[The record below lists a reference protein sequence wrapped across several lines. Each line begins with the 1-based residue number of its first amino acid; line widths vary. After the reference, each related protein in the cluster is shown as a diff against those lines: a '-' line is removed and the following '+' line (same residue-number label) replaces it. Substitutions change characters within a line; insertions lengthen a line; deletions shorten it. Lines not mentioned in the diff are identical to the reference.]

1 MLQRWKSAPLRSQLV
16 AIMTALMLVAL
27 TATGAGTLTLLHSYL
42 QGQVDDKLKAAVDS
56 VRQQKSFSQ
65 LQEQNPNIP
74 TDYSLMLFSPGQLP
88 YPFGGDKEFRPDIS
102 NISAAEARVRQQAP
116 YQVRG
121 TDGHNWR
128 VVALSVVDSNN
139 RTSVVV
145 IGLPLAPVDSVMEH
159 AVLVVVG
166 VGLLTLVLAF
176 LIATWSISRSFRP
189 LARVEKTAAAIAAG
203 DLSRR
208 VEIENPNTEVGRLG
222 SSLNAMLAHIETAF
236 AARMA
241 SEERM
246 RRFAADASHEL
257 RTPLVTIRGFSEL
270 YRHGALATPEDVSTA
285 MGRIESEAKR
295 MGTMVEDLL
304 LLARID
310 EQRPLARKP
319 VDLLLLAHDAVVDTQ
334 ASDRNRTI
342 SLTGL
347 DGGPAIAAPVLGDE
361 AKLRQVVGNLV
372 GNALRYTPEGTPI
385 ELAVGVRMSED
396 GRRHSVM
403 EVRDHGPGVPEEE
416 AARIFERFYRADTS
430 RTRETGG
437 SGLGLAIVAAIVGS
451 HSGSVQVQKTDG
463 GGATLVVSLPYLD
476 EALGDEALADESLA
490 DRAFGDETSADRAAA
505 EPALGDEALTD
516 RAPDEPLA
524 HGSRADG
531 SPASRSRSRPGPGDA
546 GPA

>member
-1 MLQRWKSAPLRSQLV
+1 MLLRWKSAPLRSQLV

-74 TDYSLMLFSPGQLP
+74 TDYSLMLFSPGLQP
-88 YPFGGDKEFRPDIS
+88 YLLGGDKASRPDIS

-128 VVALSVVDSNN
+128 VVALSVVDSNG
-139 RTSVVV
+139 RMAVVV

-176 LIATWSISRSFRP
+176 LIATWSIARSFRP

-270 YRHGALATPEDVSTA
+270 YRHGALSTPEDVATA

-334 ASDRNRTI
+334 ASDRNRNI

-347 DGGPAIAAPVLGDE
+347 DGGPATAGPVLGDE

-385 ELAVGVRMSED
+385 ELAVGVRTTEE
-396 GRRHSVM
+396 GTRHSVL
-403 EVRDHGPGVPEEE
+403 EVRDHGPGVPDEE

-451 HSGSVQVQKTDG
+451 HSGTVQVTKTDG

-476 EALGDEALADESLA
+476 EALTDEALADDGRADE
-490 DRAFGDETSADRAAA
+490 DRAGA
-505 EPALGDEALTD
+505 
-516 RAPDEPLA
+516 
-524 HGSRADG
+524 
-531 SPASRSRSRPGPGDA
+531 GPGDA
-546 GPA
+546 A

>member
-1 MLQRWKSAPLRSQLV
+1 MLLKRWKAASLRSQLV

-56 VRQQKSFSQ
+56 VVRQQSFSQ
-65 LQEQNPNIP
+65 LQDQNQSIP
-74 TDYSLMLFSPGQLP
+74 TDYSLMLLPQGQSAI
-88 YPFGGDKEFRPDIS
+88 PFGGDKELHPAIS
-102 NISAAEARVRQQAP
+102 SMSAAEAKDRAQVP
-116 YQVRG
+116 FQVRG
-121 TDGHNWR
+121 TDGRNWR
-128 VVALSVVDSNN
+128 VVALSVVDNSQ
-139 RTSVVV
+139 RSSVVV
-145 IGLPLAPVDSVMEH
+145 IGLPLWPVDSVMEH

-176 LIATWSISRSFRP
+176 FIATWSISRSFRP

-208 VEIENPNTEVGRLG
+208 VKIENPGTEVGRLG

-241 SEERM
+241 SEARM

-270 YRHGALATPEDVSTA
+270 YRQGALSTPEDVATA

-295 MGTMVEDLL
+295 MGSMVEDLL

-310 EQRPLARKP
+310 EQRPLQQQPA
-319 VDLLLLAHDAVVDTQ
+319 DLLLIANDAVVDTQ
-334 ASDRNRTI
+334 ASDQGRAI
-342 SLTGL
+342 VLTGL
-347 DGGPAIAAPVLGDE
+347 DGGPAAPAPVLGDE

-372 GNALRYTPEGTPI
+372 GNALRYTPGGTPI
-385 ELAVGVRMSED
+385 ELAVGVRAGED
-396 GRRHSVM
+396 GARYSVI
-403 EVRDHGPGVPEEE
+403 EVRDHGPGVPDEE
-416 AARIFERFYRADTS
+416 AARIFERFYRSDTS

-451 HSGSVQVQKTDG
+451 HSGTVRVEETDG
-463 GGATLVVSLPYLD
+463 GGATLVVSLPFLD
-476 EALGDEALADESLA
+476 ESTA
-490 DRAFGDETSADRAAA
+490 DRPGDGLQDTVDDSAADAVPDAARDAADR
-505 EPALGDEALTD
+505 
-516 RAPDEPLA
+516 
-524 HGSRADG
+524 
-531 SPASRSRSRPGPGDA
+531 
-546 GPA
+546 

>member
-1 MLQRWKSAPLRSQLV
+1 MLHRWKSASLRSQLV

-42 QGQVDDKLKAAVDS
+42 QGQVDDKLRAAVAS
-56 VRQQKSFSQ
+56 VRQQQSFSQ
-65 LQEQNPNIP
+65 LQDQNESIP
-74 TDYSLMLFSPGQLP
+74 TDYSLMFFAPGQSP
-88 YPFGGDKEFRPDIS
+88 VPFGGNKEVHPDITS
-102 NISAAEARVRQQAP
+102 ITGAEAADRQQNP
-116 YQVRG
+116 FQVRG
-121 TDGHNWR
+121 TDGRNWR
-128 VVALSVVDSNN
+128 VVALNVVDSNN
-139 RTSVVV
+139 RSSVVV
-145 IGLPLAPVDSVMEH
+145 IGLPLWPVDSVMEH

-176 LIATWSISRSFRP
+176 FIATWSISRSFRP

-241 SEERM
+241 SEARM

-270 YRHGALATPEDVSTA
+270 YRHGALSTPEDVATA

-310 EQRPLARKP
+310 EQRPLQQKP
-319 VDLLLLAHDAVVDTQ
+319 ADLLLIANDAVVDTQ
-334 ASDRNRTI
+334 ASDRGRVIT
-342 SLTGL
+342 LTGL
-347 DGGPAIAAPVLGDE
+347 DGGPPRPAPVLGDE

-385 ELAVGVRMSED
+385 ELAVGVRAGGD
-396 GRRHSVM
+396 GTRESVI

-451 HSGSVQVQKTDG
+451 HSGTVRVTETVG
-463 GGATLVVSLPYLD
+463 GGATLVVSLPFLD
-476 EALGDEALADESLA
+476 ETMEDQGSGAGAGARDGVRD
-490 DRAFGDETSADRAAA
+490 GAA
-505 EPALGDEALTD
+505 E
-516 RAPDEPLA
+516 
-524 HGSRADG
+524 
-531 SPASRSRSRPGPGDA
+531 
-546 GPA
+546 

>member
-1 MLQRWKSAPLRSQLV
+1 
-16 AIMTALMLVAL
+16 MTALMLVAL

-42 QGQVDDKLKAAVDS
+42 QGQVDDKLRAAIAS
-56 VRQQKSFSQ
+56 VRQQQSFSQ
-65 LQEQNPNIP
+65 LQDQPQSVP
-74 TDYSLMLFSPGQLP
+74 TDYSLMLFAPGQP
-88 YPFGGDKEFRPDIS
+88 AVPFGGNKVLHPDIPS
-102 NISAAEARVRQQAP
+102 ITSEEAAARGQAP
-116 YQVRG
+116 FQVRG
-121 TDGHNWR
+121 TDGRNWR
-128 VVALSVVDSNN
+128 VVALNVVDSKE
-139 RTSVVV
+139 RSSVVV
-145 IGLPLAPVDSVMEH
+145 IGLPLWPVDSVMEH

-176 LIATWSISRSFRP
+176 FIATWSISRSFRP

-270 YRHGALATPEDVSTA
+270 YRQGALSTPEDVATA

-295 MGTMVEDLL
+295 MGAMVEDLL

-310 EQRPLARKP
+310 EQRPLQQKP
-319 VDLLLLAHDAVVDTQ
+319 ADLLLIANDAVVDTQ
-334 ASDRNRTI
+334 ASDRGRVI

-347 DGGPAIAAPVLGDE
+347 DGGPPAPAPVLGDE

-385 ELAVGVRMSED
+385 EIAVGARTAED
-396 GRRHSVM
+396 GHRLSVI
-403 EVRDHGPGVPEEE
+403 EVRDHGPGVPAEE

-451 HSGSVQVQKTDG
+451 HAGTVRVEETDG
-463 GGATLVVSLPYLD
+463 GGATLVVSVPFLD
-476 EALGDEALADESLA
+476 EATE
-490 DRAFGDETSADRAAA
+490 ETGSGAGAGSAPGK
-505 EPALGDEALTD
+505 ETGTG
-516 RAPDEPLA
+516 PD
-524 HGSRADG
+524 D
-531 SPASRSRSRPGPGDA
+531 RPGE
-546 GPA
+546 